1 MATMGR
7 PRRFDRDQA
16 IEEAMYLFWEYGYE
30 STSLAQLKAGLG
42 GGISAPS
49 FYAAFESKEA
59 LFKACCDRY
68 LASFAQVTACLWDA
82 ELEPRIAIET
92 ALLRSARMQTER
104 GHPSGCMVG
113 LGALSAVR
121 PEHAAL
127 VEPLT
132 RSRARTRAGLL
143 ACVQRGIKQGT
154 LAPDTSARAL
164 AMVFDSF
171 LLGLSLLARDGIG
184 YAAMKAA
191 IGQVMRQWDSAAPA
205 R

>member
-7 PRRFDRDQA
+7 PRRFDRDHA

-30 STSLAQLKAGLG
+30 STSLSQLKAGLG

-49 FYAAFESKEA
+49 FYAAFASKEA
-59 LFKACCDRY
+59 LFTACCERY
-68 LASFAQVTACLWDA
+68 LASFGQVTSSLWDTA
-82 ELEPRIAIET
+82 LEPRTAIET
-92 ALLRSARMQTER
+92 ALLRSARMQSEA

-121 PEHAAL
+121 PEHVSV

-132 RSRARTRAGLL
+132 RSRARTRAGFL
-143 ACVQRGIKQGT
+143 ACVQRGIRQGA
-154 LAPDTSARAL
+154 LAPDTKARPL

-171 LLGLSLLARDGIG
+171 LLGLSLLARDGVG

-191 IGQVMRQWDSAAPA
+191 IAQVMRNWDAAAPP
-205 R
+205 